1 MLEAQG
7 RQALLRKVA
16 LNRQLPPPR
25 SCRAI
30 RELSGVST
38 GDVANALGVTRQTIS
53 NWENGKRSPRGP
65 HLEGYLELLDLLRAG
80 GLPAPDECQP
90 ERKSEGAEEQLP
102 GHLDADAERVTSL
115 TSAN

>member
-16 LNRQLPPPR
+16 LQRQLPPPK

-38 GDVANALGVTRQTIS
+38 EDVANALGVTRQTIS
-53 NWENGKRSPRGP
+53 NWENGKRSPRGL
-65 HLEGYLELLDLLRAG
+65 HLEGYLELLDLLRGG
-80 GLPAPDECQP
+80 GLPDPDGCQP
-90 ERKSEGAEEQLP
+90 RQKSEGAEEKLP
-102 GHLDADAERVTSL
+102 GHLDANAPRVTSHQR
-115 TSAN
+115 